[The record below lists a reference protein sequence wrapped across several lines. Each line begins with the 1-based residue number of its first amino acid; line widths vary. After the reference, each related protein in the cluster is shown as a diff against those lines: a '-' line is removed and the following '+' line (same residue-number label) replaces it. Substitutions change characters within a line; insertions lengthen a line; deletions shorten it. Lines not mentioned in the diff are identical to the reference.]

1 MLDNAHGNDND
12 SGAFT
17 TTALTSVK
25 QMITGMLSYLDFACF
40 LKSFLSRL
48 IPLFSG
54 ALQVIAT
61 RQNMLSN
68 CCDINLQSILVI
80 CHSNNAFERC
90 IKLLMTYLSIPLEKK
105 CIMMK
110 HSQGFYRIKPASF
123 SAVL

>member
-1 MLDNAHGNDND
+1 MLMVTITIAVQSAEDCCTA
-12 SGAFT
+12 T
-17 TTALTSVK
+17 TMALTSIK

-68 CCDINLQSILVI
+68 DCDLNVQSIMVI
-80 CHSNNAFERC
+80 CYSNNAFERC
-90 IKLLMTYLSIPLEKK
+90 IELLMTNLYIYKK
-105 CIMMK
+105 M
-110 HSQGFYRIKPASF
+110 HS
-123 SAVL
+123 